1 MKKLLFLAVVVVV
14 GWALYR
20 YMGALHVEKAFG
32 TDQFKQGEKAKLA
45 AERAVAKADLGVLT
59 EAVAKFRAT
68 ENRFPSSLQ
77 EAVDKGYLDKVPA
90 GVSYD
95 PVTGEV
101 KAAE

>member
-1 MKKLLFLAVVVVV
+1 MKKLLVFALVVV
-14 GWALYR
+14 GGWAVYR